1 MPIPA
6 LRFYQSRD
14 RWGRCLRYEQSLY
27 RKGPFLKLERAFFI
41 GINNRGC
48 DLDNSIG
55 IITTQHANF
64 DVELRLESGR
74 LLGPL
79 TLAYE
84 TYGILN
90 SDASNVILVT
100 HAWTGNAHAAGIY
113 TEEDRKPGWWDNMI
127 GPGKVLDTDRYFILC
142 SNTIGSCKGSTGP
155 TSIDPHTQRPYRLKF
170 PVLMVRD
177 MVRAQKLL
185 LDHLGIKSLLSIV
198 GGSMGAMQAIEWAIH
213 YPQMVR
219 SIVPIAGTGKTSP
232 MAISLNALARQA
244 IYNDPLWK
252 KGNYQTEHPPAD
264 GLALARA
271 VGHISFLSDQSMQLK
286 FDRRFSVRDG
296 MFDFFGKFEVERY
309 LDYNGKNFVDQFDT
323 NSFLYLA
330 KALDLYNV
338 SWNFDSLTEALE
350 RISCQS
356 LWFAFTSD
364 WLYRPEQTEEL
375 VTELQRLNKT
385 ANYHLIDSDYGH
397 DSFLVEPE
405 KYIPLL
411 KEFLDQLDS

>member
-1 MPIPA
+1 M
-6 LRFYQSRD
+6 
-14 RWGRCLRYEQSLY
+14 
-27 RKGPFLKLERAFFI
+27 
-41 GINNRGC
+41 
-48 DLDNSIG
+48 DNSVG
-55 IITTQHANF
+55 IVTTKHAEL

-84 TYGILN
+84 TYGELN
-90 SDASNVILVT
+90 QDSSNVIMVT
-100 HAWTGNAHAAGIY
+100 HAWTGDSHAAGKHN
-113 TEEDRKPGWWDNMI
+113 EDDRKPGWWDNMI
-127 GPGKVLDTDRYFILC
+127 GPGKVLDTNRYFVIC

-155 TSIDPHTQRPYRLKF
+155 TSINLKTKRPYRLTF

-185 LDHLGIKSLLSIV
+185 LDHLGIKSLLAVI

-213 YPQMVR
+213 FPEMVR
-219 SIVPIAGTGKTSP
+219 AIVPIAGTGKTSP
-232 MAISLNALARQA
+232 MAIALNALARQA
-244 IYNDPLWK
+244 IFNDPMWK
-252 KGNYQTEHPPAD
+252 KGNYQPEHPPAD
-264 GLALARA
+264 GFALARA

-286 FDRRFSVRDG
+286 FDRRFSIRDG
-296 MFDFFGKFEVERY
+296 MFDFFGKFEIERY
-309 LDYNGKNFVDQFDT
+309 LDYNGGNFVSQFDT
-323 NSFLYLA
+323 NAFLYLA
-330 KALDLYNV
+330 KALDLYDV
-338 SWNFDSLTEALE
+338 AWNFDSLTEALNQ
-350 RISCQS
+350 ISCPS

-385 ANYHLIDSDYGH
+385 VDYHLIDSDYGH

-411 KEFLDQLDS
+411 QDFLSKLDGNKSLDLKTK